1 MSATLQWFGTATWRL
16 VVDGTVIWLDA
27 YINRAPAAPLLPL
40 RAEQVDRAD
49 YILVGHAHFDHIADA
64 GVIAT
69 NTGATVIGS
78 ALSCE
83 IVRDEGV
90 PEARTIACAGGEELS
105 LDPVRATV
113 LSSLHGFN
121 GLKEWPDP
129 QGRDRRARVQA
140 MRESDPEA
148 CEASLAHLNNVPEKQ
163 RDDGGP
169 LAYVLE
175 WNGFRLFWHD
185 TPGMVTDSWR
195 TAASRGTIDLALL
208 SAAAAFSTP
217 NVDGEPVEDG
227 AVPFVSHMARLL
239 HPRRVVMNHHDDWCP
254 PITYHLDEKLFRPG
268 LESAGTQLVVAHSG
282 ETLTLD

>member
-64 GVIAT
+64 GVIAM

-148 CEASLAHLNNVPEKQ
+148 CEALLRPSEMLTTV
-163 RDDGGP
+163 
-169 LAYVLE
+169 
-175 WNGFRLFWHD
+175 RLK
-185 TPGMVTDSWR
+185 
-195 TAASRGTIDLALL
+195 
-208 SAAAAFSTP
+208 
-217 NVDGEPVEDG
+217 
-227 AVPFVSHMARLL
+227 
-239 HPRRVVMNHHDDWCP
+239 C
-254 PITYHLDEKLFRPG
+254 
-268 LESAGTQLVVAHSG
+268 
-282 ETLTLD
+282 